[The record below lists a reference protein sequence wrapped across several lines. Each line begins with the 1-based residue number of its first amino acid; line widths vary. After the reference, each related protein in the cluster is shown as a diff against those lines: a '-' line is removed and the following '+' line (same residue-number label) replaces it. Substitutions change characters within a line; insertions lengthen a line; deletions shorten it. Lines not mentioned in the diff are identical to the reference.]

1 MRVIAEHSRSAT
13 FLIADGVVPSNE
25 GRGYVLRRVM
35 RRAIRNGMTLGINGI
50 FLGELVDVVI
60 EQMGSV
66 YPELKSN
73 EEQSIFN
80 SRDANLSLPLP
91 PEIQTVRRWA
101 RQV

>member
-73 EEQSIFN
+73 EEFIKTAFMLEEE
-80 SRDANLSLPLP
+80 RFA
-91 PEIQTVRRWA
+91 
-101 RQV
+101 